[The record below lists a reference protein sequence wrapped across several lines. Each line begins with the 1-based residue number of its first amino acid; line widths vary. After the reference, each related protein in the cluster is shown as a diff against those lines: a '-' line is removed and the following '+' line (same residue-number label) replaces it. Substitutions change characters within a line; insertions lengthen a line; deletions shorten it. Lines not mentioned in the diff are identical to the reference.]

1 MRRKG
6 KIILSAYALAAA
18 AVLTGLS
25 WTGQAGLNDY
35 RAAARYS
42 AGQAFEETVRA
53 VEALSESLAKS
64 RYAGD
69 GSMCSRV
76 CCEACANA
84 GAAESA
90 MASLPFD
97 TQELEQLSAF
107 LNVAGDYA
115 YTLCAQAA
123 EQGFTETQREELNRL
138 SGQAADFA
146 QRLRETQGD
155 LNDGTVRYD
164 SREKRLRNVGEEP
177 GEALSARLLGFEKD
191 FEPGE
196 PLRYDGRYG
205 CEKRQKLGY
214 LTEEEMLQTAADFAG
229 RPPEELS
236 LLYRY
241 EGIDGQRCYRT
252 GDLFLCVSR
261 CGVESMAQSRL
272 VSEALIS
279 GEEAR
284 EIAEAFLEQHGFS
297 ELELQNSEE
306 RGNLCRFFYAKTQE
320 GAVCLD
326 NGIRLAIALDDGS
339 VYSFSAEDYCE
350 DPAEL
355 SWNVTEEEAAE
366 KLVEGLS
373 LESGRRVILKSP
385 GERDQACYEFR
396 CLDREGRSV
405 RIYVDAATGKQCE
418 IAL

>member
-25 WTGQAGLNDY
+25 WTGQAGLNNY
-35 RAAARYS
+35 RATARYS

-146 QRLRETQGD
+146 QRLR
-155 LNDGTVRYD
+155 
-164 SREKRLRNVGEEP
+164 NVGEEP

-252 GDLFLCVSR
+252 GDLFRS
-261 CGVESMAQSRL
+261 
-272 VSEALIS
+272 
-279 GEEAR
+279 
-284 EIAEAFLEQHGFS
+284 
-297 ELELQNSEE
+297 
-306 RGNLCRFFYAKTQE
+306 
-320 GAVCLD
+320 
-326 NGIRLAIALDDGS
+326 
-339 VYSFSAEDYCE
+339 
-350 DPAEL
+350 
-355 SWNVTEEEAAE
+355 
-366 KLVEGLS
+366 
-373 LESGRRVILKSP
+373 
-385 GERDQACYEFR
+385 
-396 CLDREGRSV
+396 SV
-405 RIYVDAATGKQCE
+405 RPGDQLLCI
-418 IAL
+418 